1 MAKAPK
7 KSEAAIEI
15 QEINMGRI
23 HVNLLGTT
31 ALIMH
36 RFASKAW
43 HELLL
48 PSPKKNAAEKA
59 ESLKHDPV
67 GEFREAL
74 YMNRSQSEPALFHYP
89 SNAFGKALAAAAID
103 IPGATK
109 SQMSRLTSIT
119 STQINFYGLP
129 ELFMAMV
136 RSSDMART
144 PDVRTRPIFPE
155 WACTIEIQ
163 FVSSLIK
170 EKQVVNLLAAAGII
184 VGLGDW
190 RPQKG
195 GPFGQFKLVEDSD
208 EDFQRIVQAQGRA
221 AQLEAMANPRVHDA
235 DSEELLAWFK
245 AEVDRREKIVPSDDF
260 STDDVP
266 SAAVIARGKA
276 NGKTNGKH
284 RTS

>member
-1 MAKAPK
+1 MAKKPTETTAV
-7 KSEAAIEI
+7 EI
-15 QEINMGRI
+15 QEISMGR
-23 HVNLLGTT
+23 VRCNLVGTT
-31 ALIMH
+31 PLIMH

-74 YMNRSQSEPALFHYP
+74 YMNRSKSEPALFHYP
-89 SNAFGKALAAAAID
+89 TNAFAKALAAAAID

-109 SQMSRLTSIT
+109 SQMSRLTSIY
-119 STQINFYGLP
+119 STQINMFGCP

-144 PDVRTRPIFPE
+144 PDVRSRPIFSE
-155 WACTIEIQ
+155 WACSIEIQ

-170 EKQVVNLLAAAGII
+170 ERQLINLLAAAGII

-195 GPFGQFKLVEDSD
+195 GPYGQFRLADDQDK
-208 EDFQRIVQAQGRA
+208 DFQRIVKNGGRA
-221 AQLEAMANPRVHDA
+221 AQTEAIAQARPYDVDT
-235 DSEELLAWFK
+235 EELLSWFND
-245 AEVDRREKIVPSDDF
+245 EVARREKVVPSKDF
-260 STDDVP
+260 DTSEHIPD
-266 SAAVIARGKA
+266 AAIISRAKKA
-276 NGKTNGKH
+276 NGKH
-284 RTS
+284 PS